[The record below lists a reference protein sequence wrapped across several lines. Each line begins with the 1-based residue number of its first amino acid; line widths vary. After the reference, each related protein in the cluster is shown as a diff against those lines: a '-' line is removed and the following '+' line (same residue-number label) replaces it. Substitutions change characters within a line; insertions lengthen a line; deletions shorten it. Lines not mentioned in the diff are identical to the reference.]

1 MINKKTKQ
9 DLDSLFVNE
18 GTSTDNTPQEQSNTL
33 TDIPLVDMENPNCTA
48 VEASTK
54 SDSDRYNNLN
64 GKVNNNTTSF
74 AAFKSFLLD
83 ELHEIKEKVYNLG
96 IQNPEESG
104 LVDNLK
110 VEIKFWREEICSK
123 SLIIKVLAENVKNH
137 ENLKVVLVFAL

>member
-1 MINKKTKQ
+1 
-9 DLDSLFVNE
+9 
-18 GTSTDNTPQEQSNTL
+18 
-33 TDIPLVDMENPNCTA
+33 MENPNCTA
-48 VEASTK
+48 EASTK

-64 GKVNNNTTSF
+64 GKVNNNTTNF

-110 VEIKFWREEICSK
+110 VEIKFSREEIYSK

>member
-1 MINKKTKQ
+1 
-9 DLDSLFVNE
+9 
-18 GTSTDNTPQEQSNTL
+18 
-33 TDIPLVDMENPNCTA
+33 MENPNCTA

-64 GKVNNNTTSF
+64 GKVNNNTTNF

-96 IQNPEESG
+96 IQNPEQSG

-110 VEIKFWREEICSK
+110 VEIKFWREEIYSK
-123 SLIIKVLAENVKNH
+123 SLIIKKFAENVKNH

>member
-1 MINKKTKQ
+1 
-9 DLDSLFVNE
+9 
-18 GTSTDNTPQEQSNTL
+18 
-33 TDIPLVDMENPNCTA
+33 MENPNCTA

-64 GKVNNNTTSF
+64 GKVNNNTTNF
-74 AAFKSFLLD
+74 AAFKSFLLA

-110 VEIKFWREEICSK
+110 VEIKFSREEIYSK

>member
-1 MINKKTKQ
+1 
-9 DLDSLFVNE
+9 
-18 GTSTDNTPQEQSNTL
+18 
-33 TDIPLVDMENPNCTA
+33 MENPNCTA

-64 GKVNNNTTSF
+64 GKVNNNTTNF

-110 VEIKFWREEICSK
+110 VEIKFWREAIYSK
-123 SLIIKVLAENVKNH
+123 SLIIKVLTENVKNH

>member
-1 MINKKTKQ
+1 
-9 DLDSLFVNE
+9 
-18 GTSTDNTPQEQSNTL
+18 
-33 TDIPLVDMENPNCTA
+33 MENPNCTA

-64 GKVNNNTTSF
+64 GKVNNNTTNF

-110 VEIKFWREEICSK
+110 VEIKFSREEIYSK